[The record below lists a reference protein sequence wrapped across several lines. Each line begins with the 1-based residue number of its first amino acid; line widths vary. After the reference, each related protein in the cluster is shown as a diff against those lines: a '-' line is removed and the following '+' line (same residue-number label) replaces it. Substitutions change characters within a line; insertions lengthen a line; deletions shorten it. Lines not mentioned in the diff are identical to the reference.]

1 MGGQGQ
7 SATPKKRRACRAFA
21 SRGLLPISDTSPP
34 CCAASR
40 PVGGWPRASS
50 VTRAA
55 EVPPRQTPTAM
66 ITSNLLTEGIPDDLL
81 C

>member
-7 SATPKKRRACRAFA
+7 SAVSKNPRADWDCA
-21 SRGLLPISDTSPP
+21 SRRLRANVHASPP

-40 PVGGWPRASS
+40 PVGGWPQASS
-50 VTRAA
+50 VTRVA

-66 ITSNLLTEGIPDDLL
+66 VTSKLVTEGIPDDLL